1 MRLYVKII
9 TLRLTTVAVVW
20 EEYVMSKMSKVFIT
34 AVLMLGIMLPTR
46 LVTHAQEEF
55 SEDEVDLLVGVMPA
69 TDSAPI
75 FWADEYGLFE
85 EAGIKVQVEL
95 FTNAVNQQTSAQAQQ
110 IDVYMAS
117 LVEFLIAIE
126 NNPQAGAVT
135 TTTDG
140 VFPVLVS
147 PQYDG
152 GKDVRIGLME
162 ISVTNYVADL
172 FLTDYELDK
181 QFISEVPL
189 RIQMLLA
196 GELDMAVLPEPMA
209 SNAQAKGLEKRLVN
223 ESADFSPNVMIFNQ
237 TTLTEEAD
245 KVAAFHQAYNAAVS
259 AMEGQDEAVKALLI
273 KRIGLDE
280 AIQDLIVLP
289 EYHATRLPSQAYVEE
304 ARQWLEQLLNQEL
317 SVTYDELVVRDYV
330 SQN

>member
-1 MRLYVKII
+1 
-9 TLRLTTVAVVW
+9 
-20 EEYVMSKMSKVFIT
+20 MSKMFKRFVV
-34 AVLMLGIMLPTR
+34 ALVLLGSLLPAQ
-46 LVTHAQEEF
+46 LIGHAQ
-55 SEDEVDLLVGVMPA
+55 SETDQTEIDLLVGVMPA

-85 EAGIKVQVEL
+85 EAGINVRVEL
-95 FTNAVNQQTSAQAQQ
+95 FTNATNQQSSAQARQ

-126 NNPQAGAVT
+126 NNPEAGAIT

-140 VFPVLVS
+140 VFPVVVS
-147 PQYDG
+147 PEYEG
-152 GKDVRIGLME
+152 GKEVRIGLME

-181 QFISEVPL
+181 QFIAEVPL

-209 SNAQAKGLEKRLVN
+209 SNAQSKGLEKMLVT
-223 ESADFSPNVMIFNQ
+223 ESEDFAPNVMIFNQ
-237 TTLTEEAD
+237 TTLNEETE
-245 KVAAFHQAYNAAVS
+245 KVAAFHQAYNAAVL

-280 AIQDLIVLP
+280 SIQELIVLP
-289 EYHATRLPSQAYVEE
+289 DYHTTRLPSEEYVEE
-304 ARQWLEQLLNQEL
+304 ARQWVEQLLSQKMT
-317 SVTYDELVVRDYV
+317 VPYDELVVTDYV

>member
-1 MRLYVKII
+1 
-9 TLRLTTVAVVW
+9 
-20 EEYVMSKMSKVFIT
+20 MSKLFKRFMV
-34 AVLMLGIMLPTR
+34 ALMLLGSLLPAQ
-46 LVTHAQEEF
+46 LVGHAQAEMDQTEI
-55 SEDEVDLLVGVMPA
+55 DLLVGVMPA

-85 EAGIKVQVEL
+85 EAGINVQVEL
-95 FTNAVNQQTSAQAQQ
+95 FTNASNQQSSAQARQ

-126 NNPQAGAVT
+126 NNPEAGAIT

-140 VFPVLVS
+140 VFPVVVS
-147 PQYDG
+147 PAYEG
-152 GKDVRIGLME
+152 GKEVSIGLME

-181 QFISEVPL
+181 QFIAEVPL

-209 SNAQAKGLEKRLVN
+209 SNAQSKGLEKMLVT
-223 ESADFSPNVMIFNQ
+223 ESEDFAPNVMIFNQ
-237 TTLTEEAD
+237 TTLKEETE
-245 KVAAFHQAYNAAVS
+245 KVAAFHQAYNAAVL

-280 AIQDLIVLP
+280 SIQELIVLP
-289 EYHATRLPSQAYVEE
+289 DYHTTRLPSEEYVEE
-304 ARQWLEQLLNQEL
+304 ARQWVEQLLNQKMT
-317 SVTYDELVVRDYV
+317 VPYDELVVTDYV
-330 SQN
+330 NQN